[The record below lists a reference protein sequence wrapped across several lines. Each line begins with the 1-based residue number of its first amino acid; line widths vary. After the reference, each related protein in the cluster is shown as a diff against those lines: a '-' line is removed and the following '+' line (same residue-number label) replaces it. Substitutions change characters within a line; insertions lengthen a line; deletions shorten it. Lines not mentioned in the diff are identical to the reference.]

1 MQVQRTNALSD
12 ILKAISRRPHPGE
25 IASVLALVLFSLT
38 LAAAQTSDS
47 DNSNKEQPWTAT
59 SDSQDS
65 SVGSRTR
72 KTESHSQNGN
82 HTVDKQSV
90 EILRS
95 GSYEPYQDTEKESV
109 QVNATTSRTVVR
121 TFGRD
126 SSGQRVL
133 LQMTE
138 EERQSLPGGGA
149 KVVRSTSNPDS
160 NGRVQLVQRE
170 VQDTKK
176 TSPTVEETTTT
187 VMLPAVNGGLAP
199 AMKVQ
204 ERQERTGDHTVQVQ
218 KSTLLPDGAGHWQ
231 AGEVKQSTITEDGKN
246 RTHEEHVLRAGPDG
260 QLAEVSRTVGKES
273 QDASG
278 ESRGTVETYSTD
290 VPGSSSDG
298 SLHLVQR
305 VTTNARNATSGGRTT
320 QQQVEQLNPGDPSAG
335 LQVTIQSTDTQ
346 NSSASGT
353 QQTRALQVRGSSGA
367 LNVVSVD
374 MTKSD
379 QAPAVQV
386 QVAPAAKPK

>member
-1 MQVQRTNALSD
+1 MLLVYAL
-12 ILKAISRRPHPGE
+12 L
-25 IASVLALVLFSLT
+25 SLT

-47 DNSNKEQPWTAT
+47 NNASKDQSWTAT

-65 SVGSRTR
+65 SLGSRTR
-72 KTESHSQNGN
+72 KTESHSKNGN
-82 HTVDKQSV
+82 RTVDRQSV

-95 GSYEPYQDTEKESV
+95 GSYEPLQDIEKESV

-121 TFGRD
+121 TFGRN
-126 SSGQRVL
+126 SNGQRVL

-138 EERQSLPGGGA
+138 EEKQTSPDGSA
-149 KVVRSTSNPDS
+149 KVVRSTSNPDA

-170 VQDTKK
+170 VQDTRK
-176 TSPTVEETTTT
+176 TSATVEETTTT
-187 VMLPAVNGGLAP
+187 VMMPDANGGLAP
-199 AMKVQ
+199 AMKIQ

-231 AGEVKQSTITEDGKN
+231 AGEVKQRTVTDDGKS
-246 RTHEEHVLRAGPDG
+246 RTREEHVLRAGPDG

-273 QDASG
+273 QDSSG
-278 ESRGTVETYSTD
+278 ESRGTVETYSTA

-305 VTTNARNATSGGRTT
+305 ETTNSPNGTSGGRTT
-320 QQQVEQLNPGDPSAG
+320 QHQVEQVNPGDPSAG
-335 LQVTIQSTDTQ
+335 LQVTIQSTDAQ
-346 NSSASGT
+346 NASASGT
-353 QQTRALQVRGSSGA
+353 QQTRTLQVRGSSGA
-367 LNVVSVD
+367 MNAVSVD

-379 QAPAVQV
+379 KTPPVQV
-386 QVAPAAKPK
+386 QVAPAAKTK